1 MSTYLFAIIILMKEI
16 TRRKSYHHKNLKE
29 ALLQTTMQLI
39 ETEGYEKIT
48 LRELA
53 KLLGVSRSAIYRHFD
68 SKEHLFETII
78 LQGFEELKEQIQS
91 VYDQELPITEKIAKT
106 VEVYVAFAMASPARY
121 RLMFGDKLM
130 QLREKSCDMDQ
141 DRLDSSFGL
150 LVSMMQEAQ
159 EEGVFA
165 KGDPTEQAVAVWAL
179 IHGEA
184 SLLIDGHPMVVQQR
198 QKLLATGLNMIL
210 KGLG

>member
-1 MSTYLFAIIILMKEI
+1 MKE
-16 TRRKSYHHKNLKE
+16 RVQQKSYHHKNLKE
-29 ALLQTTMQLI
+29 ALLQKTMQLI
-39 ETEGYEKIT
+39 ETKGYEKIT

-53 KLLGVSRSAIYRHFD
+53 KLLGVSRTAIYRHFD

-78 LQGFEELKEQIQS
+78 LHGFEELKEQIQS
-91 VYDQELPITEKIAKT
+91 VYDQELTIVEKIAKT
-106 VEVYVAFAMASPARY
+106 GEVYVAFAMDSSARY

-141 DRLDSSFGL
+141 NQLDSSFGL
-150 LVSMMQEAQ
+150 LVSMIQQAQ

-165 KGDPTEQAVAVWAL
+165 KADPIEQAVAVWAL

-184 SLLIDGHPMVVQQR
+184 SLLIDGHPMVLQR
-198 QKLLATGLNMIL
+198 KKQLLKTGMNMIVTGLC
-210 KGLG
+210 